1 MSVLEINHIKKSFG
15 DNEVLHDISL
25 SIEQGEIISIIG
37 RSGSGKTTILRC
49 ATMLEEIDAGS
60 VSYLGEMAVRSENGK
75 AVYASPKDLK
85 RIHSYYGMVFQ
96 NFNLFPHR
104 SVIQNITD
112 APIKIWKQ
120 PKDEVNKRAME
131 LLGQMG
137 LADKANS
144 YPCELSGGQQQRVA
158 IARALIL
165 NPKVLFFDEPT
176 SALDPELTGE
186 VLKVIKSLTVLNI
199 AMVIVTHEMQFARN
213 ISDRIIFMDKGY
225 IALEGSP
232 KEVFDSDNQRM
243 KEFLGHYTSEDEA
256 E

>member
-137 LADKANS
+137 LADKANN

-213 ISDRIIFMDKGY
+213 ISDRIVFMDKGY